1 VGSDR
6 VVTLRASG
14 YGLSLWRLGRFDEA
28 GRIFD
33 RRLRLDPGDNQGVR
47 FLIDDVRARRAWKED
62 GRRR

>member
-28 GRIFD
+28 GRIFEQM
-33 RRLRLDPGDNQGVR
+33 LWLNPGDVQGVR

-62 GRRR
+62 GGRR